1 VQYEVILS
9 IDAPEIIILSEVPT
23 VTNHSPIIIN
33 YTVNEEPRTQTFVL
47 VEGVNTITIR
57 EANVLGEETVITFD
71 VELDTIGPSIEI
83 ISNVPEIT
91 ELSELNVVYEVDGVT
106 KSETFIL
113 RPGDNVIFI
122 TESDAAGNQTTVT
135 LEIEMTEEDEEE
147 QTDVT
152 PPPTIPHT
160 IYYYD
165 DSDVITENDIKH
177 ARAAQELLLQKYFEK
192 KNAET
197 NSGATVHT
205 AAPESQ
211 SSEYSAAQALVIRGI
226 MRGQGNSTANLDL
239 GNKVNR
245 AEIVT
250 MATRLLTLTTPV
262 DQKTLKD
269 ISDDS
274 WYKDAVSASIEEGLI
289 QGYPDGTFRGENP
302 VTIVEIIK
310 IASIAAGVAS
320 QNDEKSGTLWYEQ
333 YVRKAENSGLLSGLP
348 IVQLG
353 APATRGW
360 VAQILFNADQMIRNR

>member
-1 VQYEVILS
+1 
-9 IDAPEIIILSEVPT
+9 
-23 VTNHSPIIIN
+23 
-33 YTVNEEPRTQTFVL
+33 
-47 VEGVNTITIR
+47 
-57 EANVLGEETVITFD
+57 
-71 VELDTIGPSIEI
+71 
-83 ISNVPEIT
+83 
-91 ELSELNVVYEVDGVT
+91 
-106 KSETFIL
+106 
-113 RPGDNVIFI
+113 
-122 TESDAAGNQTTVT
+122 
-135 LEIEMTEEDEEE
+135 
-147 QTDVT
+147 
-152 PPPTIPHT
+152 
-160 IYYYD
+160 
-165 DSDVITENDIKH
+165 
-177 ARAAQELLLQKYFEK
+177 
-192 KNAET
+192 
-197 NSGATVHT
+197 
-205 AAPESQ
+205 
-211 SSEYSAAQALVIRGI
+211 
-226 MRGQGNSTANLDL
+226 
-239 GNKVNR
+239 
-245 AEIVT
+245 